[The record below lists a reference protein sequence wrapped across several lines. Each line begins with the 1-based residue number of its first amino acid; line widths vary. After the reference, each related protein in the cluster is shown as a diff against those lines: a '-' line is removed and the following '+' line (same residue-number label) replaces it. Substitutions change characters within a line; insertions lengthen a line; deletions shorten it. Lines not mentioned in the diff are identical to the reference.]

1 MDPGTII
8 LGVLLVLVIVYMIF
22 QSYFS
27 GKTALTNQ
35 IRYDS
40 NPPEIDSSKIA
51 APDALRFSYTI
62 WVYVNN
68 WNTSVEKLIFKRDN
82 EIKLYLDETQSKLVC
97 IVGNPLDNPSSKI
110 IVTNNFPIQKW
121 VCITLSLDEK
131 IVDLYLDGKLV
142 KSVQTNGLNNT
153 ANPYVNEPIKFTGEG
168 SWDGTF
174 SKFER
179 RPDVTDP
186 HGAWEKYM
194 EGNGGSTL
202 SRALGNYN
210 VNLSI
215 LKDNVATSQFTLF

>member
-35 IRYDS
+35 ISYNS
-40 NPPEIDSSKIA
+40 SPPDIESSKIA
-51 APDALRFSYTI
+51 APDAIRFSYTI

-68 WNTSVEKLIFKRDN
+68 WNTEKEKVIFNRAN
-82 EIKLYLDETQSKLVC
+82 EMKLYLDSNKSKLLC
-97 IVGNPLDNPSSKI
+97 KVGNDGAI
-110 IVTNNFPIQKW
+110 TVTNNFPIQKW
-121 VCITLSLDEK
+121 VCITVSLDER

-142 KSVQTNGLNNT
+142 KSVQTSGLGSSDT
-153 ANPYVNEPIKFTGEG
+153 YANSNIEFTGEG

>member
-40 NPPEIDSSKIA
+40 NPPEIESSKIA

-68 WNTSVEKLIFKRDN
+68 WNTSYKKVIFNRKN
-82 EIKLYLDETQSKLVC
+82 ETKLYLDATQSKLICEIGGDTVNS
-97 IVGNPLDNPSSKI
+97 IT
-110 IVTNNFPIQKW
+110 VTNNFPIQKW

-142 KSVQTNGLNNT
+142 KSVQTNGLGST
-153 ANPYVNEPIKFTGEG
+153 DTYSNEPIKFTGQDNGEG
-168 SWDGTF
+168 NWDGTF

-215 LKDNVATSQFTLF
+215 LKDNVATSEFTLF

>member
-1 MDPGTII
+1 MDPATII

-35 IRYDS
+35 ISYKS
-40 NPPEIDSSKIA
+40 NPPDIEVSKIA

-68 WNTSVEKLIFKRDN
+68 WNTDKEKVIFNREN
-82 EIKLYLDETQSKLVC
+82 EMKLYLDTTQSKLVC
-97 IVGNPLDNPSSKI
+97 IVGNPLDSASTKI

-121 VCITLSLDEK
+121 VCITVSLDEK

-142 KSVQTNGLNNT
+142 KSVQTNGLGNSDT
-153 ANPYVNEPIKFTGEG
+153 YANSNISFKGEG
-168 SWDGTF
+168 LWDGTF

-210 VNLSI
+210 INLSI
-215 LKDNVATSQFTLF
+215 LKDNVATSKFTLF